1 MFINMFYVG
10 EIQKYI
16 WTIKVLNH
24 CDKMKKKLVRL
35 IYTIVERDIK
45 LPVAKKVFCTIIF
58 V

>member
-10 EIQKYI
+10 EIQKI
-16 WTIKVLNH
+16 HMDNKS
-24 CDKMKKKLVRL
+24 DKMKKNWIRL